1 MSWRAL
7 RHAPRYLA
15 GIAGF
20 ELALAAAGVRS
31 RGRLLVG
38 AGAVLLL
45 FFRDPGRD
53 LEPEDGVVYAPADG
67 TLVKVDHVRD
77 PWVPGEEATRIT
89 TFLSLH
95 NVHVTRSPVAG
106 KITEEQDIKGGY
118 RPAFLPRAEA
128 NRRRRMAIDGQRGRV
143 VVVQVAGLVAR
154 KISSWV
160 SLGEDLAPGQRLGL
174 IHFGSRTDVL
184 LPAGSADVLVSAGD
198 RVRAGQSP
206 LARYRE
212 AVTA

>member
-1 MSWRAL
+1 MTWRAL
-7 RHAPRYLA
+7 REAPRYLA
-15 GIAGF
+15 GVACL
-20 ELALAAAGVRS
+20 ELALAVAGVRS
-31 RGRLLVG
+31 RGRLL
-38 AGAVLLL
+38 AGSAAALLL
-45 FFRDPGRD
+45 FFRDPERG
-53 LEPEDGVVYAPADG
+53 LEPERDLAYAPADG
-67 TLVKVDHVRD
+67 TVVKVDEVRD
-77 PWVPGEEATRIT
+77 PWVPGEDATRIT

-106 KITEEQDIKGGY
+106 RISGEEDVNGGY

-128 NRRRRMAIDGQRGRV
+128 NRRRRLAIDGQRGRV

-154 KISSWV
+154 KITSWV
-160 SLGEDLAPGQRLGL
+160 SLGDDLAPGQRLGL
-174 IHFGSRTDVL
+174 VHFGSRADVL

-212 AVTA
+212 VTA

>member
-1 MSWRAL
+1 MTWRAL
-7 RHAPRYLA
+7 RQAPRYLA
-15 GIAGF
+15 GVACL

-31 RGRLLVG
+31 RGRLL
-38 AGAVLLL
+38 AGSAAALLL
-45 FFRDPGRD
+45 FFRDPERD
-53 LEPEDGVVYAPADG
+53 LEPDEGVAYAPADG
-67 TLVKVDHVRD
+67 TVVKVDRVRD

-106 KITEEQDIKGGY
+106 RIVTAEDVQGGY

-128 NRRRRMAIDGQRGRV
+128 NRRRRLAIDGRSGRV

-154 KISSWV
+154 RITSWV
-160 SLGEDLAPGQRLGL
+160 SLGDDLAPGQRLGL

-184 LPAGSADVLVSAGD
+184 LPAESADVLVSAGD
-198 RVRAGQSP
+198 RVRAGLSP
-206 LARYRE
+206 LARYRGL
-212 AVTA
+212 AA

>member
-1 MSWRAL
+1 MTWRAL
-7 RHAPRYLA
+7 RQAPRYLVA
-15 GIAGF
+15 AACL
-20 ELALAAAGVRS
+20 ELALAVAGVRS
-31 RGRLLVG
+31 RGMLL
-38 AGAVLLL
+38 AGSAAVLML
-45 FFRDPGRD
+45 FFRDPERD
-53 LEPEDGVVYAPADG
+53 LEPDEGVAYAPADG
-67 TLVKVDHVRD
+67 TVVKVDEVRD

-106 KITEEQDIKGGY
+106 RIAVEEDIRGGY

-128 NRRRRMAIDGQRGRV
+128 NRRRRMAIDGSRGRV

-160 SLGEDLAPGQRLGL
+160 TLGEHLTPGQRLGL

-212 AVTA
+212 ALT

>member
-7 RHAPRYLA
+7 RQAPRYLA
-15 GIAGF
+15 GVACL

-31 RGRLLVG
+31 RGRLLAG
-38 AGAVLLL
+38 SAGALLL
-45 FFRDPGRD
+45 FFRDPKRY
-53 LEPEDGVVYAPADG
+53 LEPEADVAYAPADG
-67 TLVKVDHVRD
+67 TVVKVDEVRD
-77 PWVPGEEATRIT
+77 PWVPGEEATRIS

-95 NVHVTRSPVAG
+95 NVHVTRSPVGGRIAG
-106 KITEEQDIKGGY
+106 EQEMDGGY
-118 RPAFLPRAEA
+118 RPAFLARAEA
-128 NRRRRMAIDGQRGRV
+128 NRRRRLAIDGRSGRI

-154 KISSWV
+154 KITSWV
-160 SLGEDLAPGQRLGL
+160 SVGDDLAPGERLGL

-184 LPAGSADVLVSAGD
+184 LPAGSADVLVSPGN

-212 AVTA
+212 LAA